1 VVRKIFNDEESL
13 MAAFSRGDEL
23 AFDQLFRE
31 YFASLSLF
39 AFRLIGDEKEAEDI
53 VQDCFVTLWERRRE
67 LGHVAAVKS
76 YLYTAIRYRSMD
88 FLKRR
93 RLSSGVGLEETLR
106 QVEGG
111 VDVEIIMAETAQ
123 LLYRMLEEL
132 PARMQ
137 EVVRLYYL
145 EEKSYREIGEILQ
158 TEPETVRNQRFKA
171 LALLRKR
178 FIPD

>member
-1 VVRKIFNDEESL
+1 VVRRIFDDEESL
-13 MAAFSRGDEL
+13 MAAFTRGDEL

-39 AFRLIGDEKEAEDI
+39 AFRLIGDGNAAEDI
-53 VQDCFVTLWERRRE
+53 VQDCFVMLWERRRQLE
-67 LGHVAAVKS
+67 HVAAVKS
-76 YLYTAIRYRSMD
+76 YLYTAIRYRSID
-88 FLKRR
+88 YLKRSK
-93 RLSSGVGLEETLR
+93 LTSGIGWEENLR
-106 QVEGG
+106 PNEGG
-111 VDVEIIMAETAQ
+111 VDAEMIMAETAQ
-123 LLYRMLEEL
+123 LLYRILDEL

-171 LALLRKR
+171 LAFLRKR